1 MFYTK
6 KKLIIL
12 IIISSIFFILTY
24 NDVRSENINKISGFA
39 KVVDGDT
46 IKINSK
52 KIRLYGIDAPEKKQK
67 CKKTYLT
74 ISFMSFTKDYMCG
87 EISTQK
93 LIKKINK
100 QKLNCNILDVDRY
113 KRLIGECF
121 KRNINLNSWMVS
133 NGYAVAFRK
142 YSKKYVS
149 DEILAKQESKGL
161 WQGKFDM
168 PWDYRKSQKN

>member
-12 IIISSIFFILTY
+12 IIISIIFFILTY
-24 NDVRSENINKISGFA
+24 IDVRSENINKITGFA
-39 KVVDGDT
+39 KVIDGDT

-67 CKKTYLT
+67 CKKIYLT

-87 EISTQK
+87 EVSTQK

-133 NGYAVAFRK
+133 NGFAVAYRK
-142 YSKKYVS
+142 YSKKYIS
-149 DEILAKQESKGL
+149 DEINAKNNKLGI
-161 WQGKFDM
+161 WQGKFEM
-168 PWDYRKSQKN
+168 PWDYRRKN

>member
-74 ISFMSFTKDYMCG
+74 ISFMSFTNDYMCG
-87 EISTQK
+87 EVSTQK

-133 NGYAVAFRK
+133 NGYAVAYRK
-142 YSKKYVS
+142 YSKKYIS
-149 DEILAKQESKGL
+149 DEINAKNNKLGI
-161 WQGKFDM
+161 WQGKFEM
-168 PWDYRKSQKN
+168 PWDYRRKN

>member
-67 CKKTYLT
+67 CKKIYLT

-87 EISTQK
+87 EVSTQK

-133 NGYAVAFRK
+133 NGFAVAYRK

-149 DEILAKQESKGL
+149 DEINAKNNKLGI
-161 WQGKFDM
+161 WQGKFEM
-168 PWDYRKSQKN
+168 PWDYRKKN

>member
-12 IIISSIFFILTY
+12 IIISSIFFILTH

-87 EISTQK
+87 EVSTQK
-93 LIKKINK
+93 LIKKINN
-100 QKLNCNILDVDRY
+100 QKLNCNIIDVDRY
-113 KRLIGECF
+113 NRLIGECF

-133 NGYAVAFRK
+133 NGYAVAYRK

-149 DEILAKQESKGL
+149 DEINAKNNKLGI
-161 WQGKFDM
+161 WQGKFEM
-168 PWDYRKSQKN
+168 PWDYRRKN

>member
-87 EISTQK
+87 EVSTEK

-133 NGYAVAFRK
+133 NGYAVAYRK

-149 DEILAKQESKGL
+149 DEINAKNNKLGI
-161 WQGKFDM
+161 WQGKFEM
-168 PWDYRKSQKN
+168 PWDYRRKK

>member
-87 EISTQK
+87 EVSTQK

-133 NGYAVAFRK
+133 NGYAVAYRK

-149 DEILAKQESKGL
+149 DEINAKNNKLGI
-161 WQGKFDM
+161 WQGKFEM
-168 PWDYRKSQKN
+168 PWDYRRKN

>member
-1 MFYTK
+1 MFYRK

-87 EISTQK
+87 EVSTQK

-133 NGYAVAFRK
+133 NGYAVAYRK

-149 DEILAKQESKGL
+149 DEINAKNNKLGI
-161 WQGKFDM
+161 WQGKFEM
-168 PWDYRKSQKN
+168 PWDYRRKN

>member
-1 MFYTK
+1 MFFTK

-87 EISTQK
+87 EVSTQK

-100 QKLNCNILDVDRY
+100 QKLNCNIIDVDRY

-133 NGYAVAFRK
+133 NGYAVAYRK

-149 DEILAKQESKGL
+149 DEINAKNNKLGI
-161 WQGKFDM
+161 WQGKFEM
-168 PWDYRKSQKN
+168 PWDYRRKN

>member
-87 EISTQK
+87 EVSTQK

-133 NGYAVAFRK
+133 NGYAIAYRK

-149 DEILAKQESKGL
+149 DEINAKNNKLGI
-161 WQGKFDM
+161 WQGKFEM
-168 PWDYRKSQKN
+168 PWDYRRKN

>member
-12 IIISSIFFILTY
+12 IIISIIFFILTY
-24 NDVRSENINKISGFA
+24 IDVRSENINKISGFA

-87 EISTQK
+87 EVSTEK

-133 NGYAVAFRK
+133 NGYAVAYRK

-149 DEILAKQESKGL
+149 DEINAKNNKLGI
-161 WQGKFDM
+161 WQGKFEM
-168 PWDYRKSQKN
+168 PWNFRRKN

>member
-87 EISTQK
+87 EVSTQK

-133 NGYAVAFRK
+133 NGYAVAYRK

-149 DEILAKQESKGL
+149 DEINAKINKLGI
-161 WQGKFDM
+161 WQGKFEM
-168 PWDYRKSQKN
+168 PWDYRRKN

>member
-87 EISTQK
+87 EVSTEK

-133 NGYAVAFRK
+133 NGYAVAYRK

-149 DEILAKQESKGL
+149 DEINAKNNKLGI
-161 WQGKFDM
+161 WQGKFEM
-168 PWDYRKSQKN
+168 PWDYRKKN

>member
-87 EISTQK
+87 EVSTQK

-133 NGYAVAFRK
+133 NGYAVAYRK
-142 YSKKYVS
+142 YSKKYIS
-149 DEILAKQESKGL
+149 DEINAKNNKLGI
-161 WQGKFDM
+161 WQGKFEM
-168 PWDYRKSQKN
+168 PWDFRRKN

>member
-87 EISTQK
+87 EVSTEK

-133 NGYAVAFRK
+133 NGYAVVYRK

-149 DEILAKQESKGL
+149 DEINAKNNKLGI
-161 WQGKFDM
+161 WQGKFEM
-168 PWDYRKSQKN
+168 PWDYRRKN

>member
-67 CKKTYLT
+67 CKKIYLT
-74 ISFMSFTKDYMCG
+74 ISFMSFTRDYKCG
-87 EISTQK
+87 EVSTQK

-100 QKLNCNILDVDRY
+100 QILNCNILDVDRY

-133 NGYAVAFRK
+133 NGYAVAYRK

-149 DEILAKQESKGL
+149 DEINAKNNKLGI
-161 WQGKFDM
+161 WQGKFEM
-168 PWDYRKSQKN
+168 PWDFRRKN

>member
-12 IIISSIFFILTY
+12 IIISIIFFILTY
-24 NDVRSENINKISGFA
+24 IDVRSENINKITGFA

-87 EISTQK
+87 ELSTQK

-133 NGYAVAFRK
+133 NGYAVAYRK

-149 DEILAKQESKGL
+149 DEINAKNKKLGI
-161 WQGKFDM
+161 WQGKFEM
-168 PWDYRKSQKN
+168 PWDYRRKN

>member
-1 MFYTK
+1 MFLNKIKPFLVISICVLVLSLTNINVQSQEV
-6 KKLIIL
+6 KLI
-12 IIISSIFFILTY
+12 
-24 NDVRSENINKISGFA
+24 SGIA

-46 IKINSK
+46 IKIENK
-52 KIRLYGIDAPEKKQK
+52 KIRLFGIDAPEKKQK

-87 EISTQK
+87 EVSTQK

-133 NGYAVAFRK
+133 NGYAVAYRK
-142 YSKKYVS
+142 YSKKYIS
-149 DEILAKQESKGL
+149 DEINAKNNKLGI
-161 WQGKFDM
+161 WQGKFEM
-168 PWDYRKSQKN
+168 PWDFRRKN

>member
-12 IIISSIFFILTY
+12 IIISIIFFILTY

-67 CKKTYLT
+67 CKKIYLT

-87 EISTQK
+87 EVSTQK

-100 QKLNCNILDVDRY
+100 QKLNCNIIDVDRY

-133 NGYAVAFRK
+133 NGYAVAYRK

-149 DEILAKQESKGL
+149 DEINAKNNKLGI
-161 WQGKFDM
+161 WQGKFEM
-168 PWDYRKSQKN
+168 PWDYRRKN

>member
-12 IIISSIFFILTY
+12 IIISTIFFILTY

-87 EISTQK
+87 EVSTEK

-133 NGYAVAFRK
+133 NGYAVAYRK

-149 DEILAKQESKGL
+149 DENNAKNNKLGI
-161 WQGKFDM
+161 WQGKFEM
-168 PWDYRKSQKN
+168 PWDYRRKN